1 MDNTKTFRPCGVITV
16 TTDTANKGSFVATI
30 KGVILTRFID
40 AKIVDL
46 THDAVV
52 QWPAEAGFWVSRAYR
67 YFPTGTVHLCVVDP
81 GARLEPHALVAVR
94 DGHAFLGPDNGVI
107 APVVAGVQAA
117 IYNVDLN
124 RLGRVGP
131 AFSGGTFHGRD
142 LFAPIAAALA
152 SGSCRPEDLGAPTSD
167 ITPSWID
174 DPEVT
179 PTEIRGVVITIDNF
193 GNLIT
198 NIDASL
204 LTRLAQPVVSAGG
217 LKIHLKS
224 TYSDVPPGEYLALV
238 NSFGVLE
245 VARSEMSADQGLGI
259 GRGSPIVVSDL
270 RS

>member
-1 MDNTKTFRPCGVITV
+1 MDKTFSPCGVITV

-67 YFPTGTVHLCVVDP
+67 YFPPGTVHLCVVDP
-81 GARLEPHALVAVR
+81 GARLAPQALVAVH
-94 DGHAFLGPDNGVI
+94 DGHAFLGPDNGVL
-107 APVVAGVQAA
+107 APVIAGVEAAA
-117 IYNVDLN
+117 IYGIDLN
-124 RLGRVGP
+124 RLGRIGLT
-131 AFSGGTFHGRD
+131 FTGGTFHGRD

-152 SGSCRPEDLGAPTSD
+152 SGSCRPEDLGALTSE

-204 LTRLAQPVVSAGG
+204 LTKFARPVVSAGG
-217 LKIHLKS
+217 RTMHLKG
-224 TYSDVPPGEYLALV
+224 TYSDVQPGEYLALV

-259 GRGSPIVVSDL
+259 GRGSPITVRDL
-270 RS
+270 

>member
-1 MDNTKTFRPCGVITV
+1 MHKTFNACGVITV

-30 KGVILTRFID
+30 KGMILTRFID

-67 YFPTGTVHLCVVDP
+67 YFPAGTVHLCVVDP
-81 GARLEPHALVAVR
+81 GARLAPQALVAVY
-94 DGHAFLGPDNGVI
+94 DGHAFLGPDNGVL
-107 APVVAGVQAA
+107 APVVGGESAA
-117 IYNVDLN
+117 VYSIDLN
-124 RLGRVGP
+124 RLDRIGLT
-131 AFSGGTFHGRD
+131 FTGGTFHGRD

-152 SGSCRPEDLGAPTSD
+152 SGACRPEDLGAPTSD

-179 PTEIRGVVITIDNF
+179 PREIRGVVITVDNF

-198 NIDASL
+198 NIDGSL
-204 LTRLAQPVVSAGG
+204 LTRLAHPVVHAGG
-217 LKIHLKS
+217 REIHLKN
-224 TYSDVPPGEYLALV
+224 TYSDVQPGEYLALV

-259 GRGSPIVVSDL
+259 GRGSPITVGDL
-270 RS
+270 GSA